1 MRPPPRPRPAAPRPD
16 RPRAADRAPA
26 TPTTTDASSE
36 GARGRSGARGRG
48 EERDASRETPV
59 RPAARPVLRARDV
72 PTAPVPRPGTEL
84 VRASAPRSP
93 RGASTGPGSRA
104 GADGARGPATA
115 PVGVV
120 SHGMAQRLA
129 ERDAMRRHRV
139 LRRVLWWTAGLV
151 TAAGLGWVAFFSPV
165 LGLDP
170 QDVTISGEG
179 TVIDPAQV
187 SAAVAEEQGVPLPRL
202 DTLALRERVLALN
215 GVRDV
220 EIRRTWPTG
229 LDVRLE
235 SREPV
240 VAVPVEEGYALLD
253 ADGVRVR
260 TEAAVPDGLPE
271 VDVPLDD
278 AGRRALESALVLV
291 NALPPELHAQVAEV
305 SATTRDAVVMR
316 LRDGVTV
323 EWGSSEDAALKVRVL
338 QTLRAVPE
346 NAGVT
351 VYDVSAPTLPVTR

>member
-16 RPRAADRAPA
+16 RPRAATPAPRD
-26 TPTTTDASSE
+26 DAASDA
-36 GARGRSGARGRG
+36 ARGRSGARARG
-48 EERDASRETPV
+48 EVRDAPRGASA
-59 RPAARPVLRARDV
+59 RPAARPSAPTRDV
-72 PTAPVPRPGTEL
+72 PTVPVPRPGAEL
-84 VRASAPRSP
+84 VRATATPPRSAGGP
-93 RGASTGPGSRA
+93 STATGSRA
-104 GADGARGPATA
+104 GTDRARGPATA

-120 SHGMAQRLA
+120 SHGMAERLA
-129 ERDAMRRHRV
+129 ERDAMRRHRI
-139 LRRVLWWTAGLV
+139 LRRVLWWTVGVL
-151 TAAGLGWVAFFSPV
+151 TAAALGWVAFFSPV

-187 SAAVAEEQGVPLPRL
+187 SDVVAGSQGVPLPRL
-202 DTLALRERVLALN
+202 DTVALRERVLALN

-220 EIRRTWPTG
+220 EIRRTWPNG

-240 VAVPVEEGYALLD
+240 VAVPLDAGYALLD
-253 ADGVRVR
+253 ADGVQVR
-260 TEAAVPDGLPE
+260 TEPAVPEGLPE

-278 AGRRALESALVLV
+278 TGRRALESALVLV

-346 NAGVT
+346 NAAVT